1 MAVLGDGGQSG
12 AGSSSA
18 ELLGLP
24 VTLLAERLT
33 AHLVREIVVRGARGG
48 PLAPRAA
55 QLNHDMTQLQGRGLE
70 GVVSQLAAVVPD
82 GLASLNDAQK
92 AALAQLPPVA
102 AGRRV
107 RDGEL
112 AGPAV
117 AGYAGA
123 DRRQAVRLLSEALRV
138 AQSISDGWWKA
149 MALAEI
155 AEVSAASD
163 PVSPGEGNA
172 SSSCSGWMTA
182 AAGPCGG
189 WHLPVWA
196 SARVQG
202 PVLKYRPA
210 RSRSD

>member
-1 MAVLGDGGQSG
+1 MAVPGDGGQSG

-55 QLNHDMTQLQGRGLE
+55 QLNHDMTHLQGRGLE

-92 AALAQLPPVA
+92 AALAHLPPVA

-117 AGYAGA
+117 VGYAGA
-123 DRRQAVRLLSEALRV
+123 GRRQAVRLLSEALRV

-163 PVSPGEGNA
+163 PGRAGRIAAEA
-172 SSSCSGWMTA
+172 EHHAQSC
-182 AAGPCGG
+182 PQR
-189 WHLPVWA
+189 LKA
-196 SARVQG
+196 SALARVAEALAVSDPDRAEQ
-202 PVLKYRPA
+202 VLA
-210 RSRSD
+210 RLL